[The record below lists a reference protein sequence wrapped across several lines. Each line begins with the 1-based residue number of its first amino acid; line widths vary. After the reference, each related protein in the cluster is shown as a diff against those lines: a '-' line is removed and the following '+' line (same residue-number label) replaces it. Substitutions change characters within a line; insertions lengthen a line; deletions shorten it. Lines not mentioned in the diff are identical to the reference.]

1 MNYFTQALCW
11 EYYSKL
17 KNLVVIQ
24 FIKYPNFEFKSW
36 KKTWKMSESGGF
48 FQVFTHDNYELT
60 NDSQLYFFLHKHYG
74 GNTTANQIIKYYTLQ
89 RS

>member
-1 MNYFTQALCW
+1 
-11 EYYSKL
+11 
-17 KNLVVIQ
+17 
-24 FIKYPNFEFKSW
+24 
-36 KKTWKMSESGGF
+36 MSESGGF